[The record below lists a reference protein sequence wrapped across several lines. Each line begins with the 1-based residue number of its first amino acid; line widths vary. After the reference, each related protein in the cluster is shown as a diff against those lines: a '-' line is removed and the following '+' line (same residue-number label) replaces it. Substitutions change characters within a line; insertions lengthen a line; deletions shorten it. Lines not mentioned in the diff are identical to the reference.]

1 MPRASSGS
9 AAEERNDRH
18 VLEQQDG
25 ERALAVVLLQLPTLF
40 EDLQRDRGRRQCQ
53 RKPGDDGPAP
63 VDQVG
68 GVGESADHD
77 GGQGQLR
84 GAQTEYRAT
93 HRDQPPEL
101 ELEADQEQQ
110 HDHAQLGDRNDAL
123 GRSKGGQSGRAD
135 DDAGNEIGDNGRQPD
150 SAGNGHA
157 QDRGGEQHQ
166 PECQEAEVRRA
177 AGSCRGPR

>member
-1 MPRASSGS
+1 M
-9 AAEERNDRH
+9 
-18 VLEQQDG
+18 
-25 ERALAVVLLQLPTLF
+25 
-40 EDLQRDRGRRQCQ
+40 
-53 RKPGDDGPAP
+53 
-63 VDQVG
+63 
-68 GVGESADHD
+68 
-77 GGQGQLR
+77 R
-84 GAQTEYRAT
+84 GAQTEYGAT

-110 HDHAQLGDRNDAL
+110 HDHAQLGDRDDAL

-166 PECQEAEVRRA
+166 PECQEAKFAVLLIHVGVRDEGWACA
-177 AGSCRGPR
+177 ATQMASGHGCGKCRTALACTRRLL